1 MKASETSLR
10 ELLQGGKQFQ
20 IPLFQRPYSW
30 GDKNWKALWD
40 DIMSLYN
47 NEYSEESYYFL
58 GSAVTLAVPGTPAGI
73 SHFVVIDGQQR
84 LTTLTLLLAALR
96 DYLKEQDSQQAEEL
110 HELYLINK
118 FRKGDDFYKVLPTQ
132 ANREAY
138 QWIIQT
144 QEVKRDSLIC
154 QAYRFFRER
163 IDKSTQDEDI
173 TLDLTKF
180 KTLVLERLTLVS
192 ITLDEKD
199 NPYLIFESLNYK
211 GEPLTQAD
219 LVRNYFFMR
228 LPREQHE
235 AVYKEIWLPLQEHFR
250 INAGDTSY
258 LDELTNAFWYY
269 LGKDGHS
276 VNYSQIYQTLKLNLE
291 KPSVNVLDALKDLS
305 RFAEYYLRLR
315 FPNEEPEL
323 KLSRWFYRFG
333 RLDFTTCYPFLLKLY
348 GEYIQKRLSL
358 EALEQILR
366 YLESYL
372 VRRLFAGVPTQGLN
386 KAFNTLCR
394 QLDLNDCVSSLRH
407 LLLTFQRS
415 QIWPDDD
422 WFRQSIVEQ
431 PVYGGKRIDR
441 VKLLLESF
449 GEILTK
455 EQVNPE
461 NLTLEHIMPQTLTTE
476 WKAMLGSKAE
486 DVHKRWL
493 HTLGN
498 LTLTAY
504 NSELSNKNFGEKLSY
519 MRHSCL
525 ALNRYFQNV
534 ETWDAEAIQSRG
546 EYLADIAVKVWPR

>member
-20 IPLFQRPYSW
+20 IPLFQRPYCW
-30 GDKNWKALWD
+30 GIENWKTLWD
-40 DIMSLYN
+40 DIISLYN
-47 NEYSEESYYFL
+47 DEDSVESYYFL

-73 SHFVVIDGQQR
+73 SPFVVIDGQQR

-96 DYLKEQDSQQAEEL
+96 DYLKAQGFEQAAEEL

-118 FRKGDDFYKVLPTQ
+118 FKQGDDFYKVLPTQ
-132 ANREAY
+132 ADRKAY
-138 QWIIQT
+138 QQIIHRK
-144 QEVKRDSLIC
+144 EIKESSRIY
-154 QAYRFFRER
+154 QAYNFFREQ
-163 IDKSTQDEDI
+163 IEKGNSSVEI
-173 TLDLTKF
+173 SIDLTKL
-180 KTLVLERLTLVS
+180 KTVVLERLSLVC
-192 ITLDEKD
+192 ITLDDKD

-235 AVYKEIWLPLQEHFR
+235 AVYEEIWLPLQERFR
-250 INAGDTSY
+250 INAGDTY

-269 LGKDGHS
+269 LGKDGQL
-276 VNYSQIYQTLKLNLE
+276 VNYNQVYQALKLNLE
-291 KPSVNVLDALKDLS
+291 KPCVNVLDALKDLS
-305 RFAEYYLRLR
+305 CFAEYYLRLR
-315 FPNEEPEL
+315 FPKEEPEL
-323 KLSRWFYRFG
+323 KLRKWFHSFG

-348 GEYIQKRLSL
+348 GEYTSKRLSI
-358 EALEQILR
+358 EAFEQTLS

-394 QLDLNDCVSSLRH
+394 QLDLNDIVGSLRH
-407 LLLTFQRS
+407 TLISFQRS

-422 WFRQSIVEQ
+422 WFRRSIIEQ
-431 PVYGGKRIDR
+431 PVYGGRRIDR
-441 VKLLLESF
+441 VKLLLESL

-461 NLTLEHIMPQTLTTE
+461 NLTVEHIMPQTLTAE
-476 WKAMLGSKAE
+476 WKTMLGSKAE
-486 DVHKRWL
+486 EVHKRWL

-504 NSELSNKNFGEKLSY
+504 NSELSNKHFSEKLSY
-519 MRHSCL
+519 LQHSCL
-525 ALNRYFQNV
+525 ALNRYFQKL
-534 ETWDAEAIQSRG
+534 ETWDEQAIQNRG
-546 EYLADIAVKVWPR
+546 EYLADIALRVWSR